1 MTSRAQGFSELPL
14 GNASDSRPRLTEL
27 ASNLDTREPL
37 PARPAHLARSLTWS
51 LVTCPR
57 SPAGR
62 WLGAQQTVEELGA
75 GQETSRPASGLQ
87 PSQDLRRLPS
97 TVQGPEAD
105 VQWPAFKPVPMRE
118 AGAAGGALACWAI
131 ALSFS
136 GTAPPGLSW
145 CGRSYGS
152 LPSTGKCGPWAA
164 GLWVRQRDAWAMSDL
179 LSSRVHK

>member
-136 GTAPPGLSW
+136 GTAPRGSAGVAGVMAPSPPRASVGPGLLAS
-145 CGRSYGS
+145 GS
-152 LPSTGKCGPWAA
+152 ARGTPGPC
-164 GLWVRQRDAWAMSDL
+164 LTY
-179 LSSRVHK
+179 